1 MVPTLVLVPWF
12 LRVGGSRGC
21 CAKGCAAVP
30 GVQGPGILGSS
41 RGFGGFVLRCAF
53 RALCA
58 CCVFVS
64 RSCPCPAFWP
74 CCLLVCLASCVMS
87 FATFVFDLLF
97 RLLRSCGRA
106 LRAVICAI
114 CVLLVL
120 CRGFLFAGC
129 GASNPSCSSW
139 CITVFK
145 LGGFQFVKLSFG
157 WPAE

>member
-1 MVPTLVLVPWF
+1 M
-12 LRVGGSRGC
+12 RGGSW
-21 CAKGCAAVP
+21 
-30 GVQGPGILGSS
+30 GPGPRDSWEFPGI
-41 RGFGGFVLRCAF
+41 RGFVLRCAF

-64 RSCPCPAFWP
+64 RSCPCSAFWP

-145 LGGFQFVKLSFG
+145 LGFPVCQAVIRLAGGIGTNNARQ
-157 WPAE
+157 

>member
-1 MVPTLVLVPWF
+1 
-12 LRVGGSRGC
+12 
-21 CAKGCAAVP
+21 
-30 GVQGPGILGSS
+30 
-41 RGFGGFVLRCAF
+41 
-53 RALCA
+53 
-58 CCVFVS
+58 
-64 RSCPCPAFWP
+64 
-74 CCLLVCLASCVMS
+74 MS

-129 GASNPSCSSW
+129 GASDPSCSSW